1 MKQYR
6 GSIKTDKIGSE
17 CEFVFEAEDD
27 ATPEEIEA
35 EARDAAFERIEWHFE
50 EVKA

>member
-6 GSIKTDKIGSE
+6 GSIKTDKVGSDCYFE
-17 CEFVFEAEDD
+17 FEAEDD
-27 ATPEEIEA
+27 ASPEEIEA
-35 EARDAAFERIEWHFE
+35 EARDAAFEKIEWYFE

>member
-6 GSIKTDKIGSE
+6 GYIQTDKIGPK
-17 CEFVFEAEDD
+17 CEFEFEAEDD
-27 ATPEEIEA
+27 ATPEEIES
-35 EARDAAFERIEWHFE
+35 EAKDAAFNLIEWSFE